1 MYACMDLPI
10 CVKETKR
17 ETDPERGGGGVGG
30 GGAYARAGKLSCRL
44 SKEKLPRLRTWMRPL
59 FAAADMRVPAFCA
72 SAAADATRSCTA
84 SIHPMIALA
93 VSPSRQTHTGK
104 TYPRQTRPRQA
115 NRKAHELGE
124 DRVYT
129 NRLAPESMQQH
140 TPGRTRHTH
149 KHKTR
154 HSAASMRVA
163 KGVELKASGVPTAE
177 RVQG

>member
-1 MYACMDLPI
+1 M
-10 CVKETKR
+10 
-17 ETDPERGGGGVGG
+17 GG
-30 GGAYARAGKLSCRL
+30 GGAHARAGKLSCRL

-115 NRKAHELGE
+115 TRKAH
-124 DRVYT
+124 
-129 NRLAPESMQQH
+129 
-140 TPGRTRHTH
+140 
-149 KHKTR
+149 K
-154 HSAASMRVA
+154 
-163 KGVELKASGVPTAE
+163 
-177 RVQG
+177 